1 MESSARNKRKLSNI
15 TLIKEKTLFFSLQI
29 SMDILFI
36 FIAEIWNF
44 SLAMDITYFKN
55 REWNVYRSATSKQAV
70 IYVNLF
76 RFLNRVIILLLLL
89 TKGSFIVYL
98 LTELRPNYWNY
109 ISNHFKH
116 MMYDFTTIAAA
127 LSHVLWWFLWIKNY
141 ICFDFYF
148 KQYK

>member
-55 REWNVYRSATSKQAV
+55 RVWNVYRSATSKQAV

-76 RFLNRVIILLLLL
+76 RFLNRVIILFVITHQRIIYSLSIDRTTPKLLKLHQQ
-89 TKGSFIVYL
+89 SFQGYDVWFYYYCNRVMSCSLMIFMDKKQYL
-98 LTELRPNYWNY
+98 
-109 ISNHFKH
+109 F
-116 MMYDFTTIAAA
+116 
-127 LSHVLWWFLWIKNY
+127 WFLL
-141 ICFDFYF
+141 
-148 KQYK
+148 